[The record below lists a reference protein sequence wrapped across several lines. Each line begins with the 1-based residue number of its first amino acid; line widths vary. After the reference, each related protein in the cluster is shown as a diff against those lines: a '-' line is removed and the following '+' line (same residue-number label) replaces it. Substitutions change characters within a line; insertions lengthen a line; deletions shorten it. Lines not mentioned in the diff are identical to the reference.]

1 MDFVIILQP
10 LVMHLACIILKMT
23 MEEALAAATINAAA
37 SVGRSKR
44 QGSLEIGKLGDMVI
58 IDAAR

>member
-1 MDFVIILQP
+1 
-10 LVMHLACIILKMT
+10 
-23 MEEALAAATINAAA
+23 MEEALAATTINAAA